1 MFSISRQTLRRFAAI
16 TLCAA
21 AAAATSSLST
31 AQDEPKKE
39 KQNPIETRMRAKLSA
54 SATVLEGLATEDAAL
69 VSEGSKVLLDLSKA
83 EVWQVLKDTEYR
95 EHTQGFR
102 NAVRRMEEAAK
113 EKQFASAQLEWL
125 EATKKCFDCHNHIR
139 KSKNAAA
146 K

>member
-1 MFSISRQTLRRFAAI
+1 MFLPLFRSMRLSACLTV
-16 TLCAA
+16 CAA
-21 AAAATSSLST
+21 AISLTSFSSG
-31 AQDEPKKE
+31 QDEPKTP
-39 KQNPIETRMRAKLSA
+39 KQKPIETQMRAKLNA
-54 SATVLEGLATEDAAL
+54 SATVLEGLATENADL

-83 EVWQVLKDTEYR
+83 EVWQVLKDSEYR

-102 NAVRRMEEAAK
+102 SAVRRMEEAAK

-139 KSKNAAA
+139 KTKTAAD

>member
-1 MFSISRQTLRRFAAI
+1 MFSISRRTLRRVAATTICACAAI
-16 TLCAA
+16 
-21 AAAATSSLST
+21 ATTSLST
-31 AQDEPKKE
+31 AQDEPKKD
-39 KQNPIETRMRAKLSA
+39 KQNPIEIRMRAKLTA
-54 SATVLEGLATEDAAL
+54 SATVLEGLATEDAEL

-102 NAVRRMEEAAK
+102 SAVRRMEEAAK

-139 KSKNAAA
+139 KTKNAAA

>member
-1 MFSISRQTLRRFAAI
+1 MSRFSMPKNRRLSVVI
-16 TLCAA
+16 LLCI
-21 AAAATSSLST
+21 ATWGVESLT
-31 AQDEPKKE
+31 HGQDGQDPPKK
-39 KQNPIETRMRAKLSA
+39 NPIGTKMREKLTA
-54 SATVLEGLATEDAAL
+54 AATVLEGLATEDAAL
-69 VSEGSKVLLDLSKA
+69 VEEGGKVLTELSKA

-102 NAVRRMEEAAK
+102 SAVRRMEEAVK

-139 KSKNAAA
+139 RMRA

>member
-1 MFSISRQTLRRFAAI
+1 MFPRSFRSMRLFVCLTV
-16 TLCAA
+16 CAA
-21 AAAATSSLST
+21 AISLTSFSS
-31 AQDEPKKE
+31 AQDEPKTPKP
-39 KQNPIETRMRAKLSA
+39 KPIETQMRAKLNA
-54 SATVLEGLATEDAAL
+54 SATVLEGLATENADL

-83 EVWQVLKDTEYR
+83 EVWQVLKDSEYR

-102 NAVRRMEEAAK
+102 SAVRRMEEAAK

-139 KSKNAAA
+139 KTKTTAD